1 MRVALELDDLRI
13 MLRRER
19 QRATRIAAQVEGVAD
34 LDDVPTGAV
43 AQAHQLH
50 RVAVRG
56 NGRSSESATV
66 KPSRGQLPSPNDQLV
81 RDLLQHLSAKHVA
94 TLMSTAPS

>member
-19 QRATRIAAQVEGVAD
+19 QRATRIAAQVERIAD

-50 RVAVRG
+50 CVA
-56 NGRSSESATV
+56 
-66 KPSRGQLPSPNDQLV
+66 DYQLV
-81 RDLLQHLSAKHVA
+81 RDLLQHLQQC
-94 TLMSTAPS
+94 MY